1 MLPWYVFSLT
11 TAIFSA
17 AAAIIE
23 KKILFK
29 EKALSFTTIL
39 ALFNLILAIPFFIL
53 TDITS
58 LTMISLATLLIKSIL
73 GGLAFLCIMQAI
85 KKLELSSALPL
96 LILSP
101 GLVAV
106 FAYLALG
113 EALSNYEILGLLL
126 LTSGTYVLGLR
137 KGQKL
142 FDPFTSLIKNKGT
155 IYILIALS
163 LFTITSILDKAL
175 LKNFKVP
182 VNALMGYQHLFYA
195 IFFIIILIF
204 SKEKLE
210 IKNTLKQSKYP
221 ILILSVIT
229 IVYRYF
235 HILAIKESSVALA
248 LSIKRISIFFAV
260 LVGGELF
267 KEKNMKRKLIATVM
281 MVIGALIMIN
291 F

>member
-1 MLPWYVFSLT
+1 MLPWYIFSLIA
-11 TAIFSA
+11 AIFSA
-17 AAAIIE
+17 SAAIIE

-53 TDITS
+53 TDSAS
-58 LTMISLATLLIKSIL
+58 LTMVSLVALLVKSIL
-73 GGLAFLCIMQAI
+73 GGLAFLCVMQAI
-85 KKLELSSALPL
+85 KKLELSDALPL
-96 LILSP
+96 LILTP
-101 GLVAV
+101 GFVAI
-106 FAYLALG
+106 FAYLVLG
-113 EALSNYEILGLLL
+113 ESLSIYEILGLLL
-126 LTSGTYVLGLR
+126 LTSGTYILGL
-137 KGQKL
+137 KKTQKL
-142 FDPFTSLIKNKGT
+142 LDPFISLIKNKGT

-195 IFFIIILIF
+195 IFFVVILLF
-204 SKEKLE
+204 SKERLE
-210 IKNTLKQSKYP
+210 IKNTLKQSKYL

-229 IVYRYF
+229 IIYRYS
-235 HILAIKESSVALA
+235 HILAIKQSSVALA

-260 LVGGELF
+260 LVGGKLF
-267 KEKNMKRKLIATVM
+267 KERNMKRKLIATGL
-281 MVIGALIMIN
+281 MVIGALIIIN